1 VAKNIW
7 LNICMNSILH
17 GIQITDLVYGSPNI
31 PQLNKMNKVGKAL
44 TALERDSAT
53 KQKFF
58 NNPHPSNISPEVRRE
73 LTELHK
79 RTITISPA
87 DLEFATQSEKDH
99 YGLWIK
105 ILHNMGISV
114 PKSFFDGI
122 AENTDGLL
130 FTLKYHY
137 NRPRPVQLGHYHNIP
152 VNPAIY
158 SSANSPAFP
167 SGHAME
173 ARLFALILSEKY
185 SFAADKIMDIGNR
198 MAESRLNV
206 GLHYPSDTKFG
217 YEIAQW
223 IFSNKC
229 F

>member
-1 VAKNIW
+1 
-7 LNICMNSILH
+7 MNPILH

-31 PQLNKMNKVGKAL
+31 PQLNKMKKEGKAL
-44 TALERDSAT
+44 NALQSDSAT
-53 KQKFF
+53 KEMFF
-58 NNPHPSNISPEVRRE
+58 NKQYPSNISPEVRSE
-73 LTELHK
+73 LKELRK
-79 RTITISPA
+79 RTTTVSPA
-87 DLEFATQSEKDH
+87 DLEFAKQSEKDH

-114 PKSFFDGI
+114 PKSFFDNI
-122 AENTDGLL
+122 EENTDGLM

-137 NRPRPVQLGHYHNIP
+137 NRPRPVQLGHYHDIP

-158 SSANSPAFP
+158 SNANSPAFP

-185 SFAADKIMDIGNR
+185 SFAADKIMDIGDR
-198 MAESRLNV
+198 MAESRLNA
-206 GLHYPSDTKFG
+206 GLHYPSDTEFG
-217 YEIAQW
+217 YEVAQW
-223 IFSNKC
+223 IFSKKC

>member
-1 VAKNIW
+1 
-7 LNICMNSILH
+7 MNPILH
-17 GIQITDLVYGSPNI
+17 GIQITDLVYGSANI
-31 PQLNKMNKVGKAL
+31 PQLNKMKKIGKAL
-44 TALERDSAT
+44 SALQSDSAT

-58 NNPHPSNISPEVRRE
+58 NKQYPSNISPEVRRE
-73 LTELHK
+73 LEELRK
-79 RTITISPA
+79 RTTTISPA

-99 YGLWIK
+99 YGFWIK

-114 PKSFFDGI
+114 SRSFFESI

-130 FTLKYHY
+130 YALKYHY
-137 NRPRPVQLGHYHNIP
+137 NRPRPVQLGYYHGIH

-185 SFAADKIMDIGNR
+185 SFAADKLMNIGNR
-198 MAESRLNV
+198 MAESRLNA
-206 GLHYPSDTKFG
+206 GLHYPSDTEFG
-217 YEIAQW
+217 YEVAQW
-223 IFSNKC
+223 IFSKKC

>member
-1 VAKNIW
+1 
-7 LNICMNSILH
+7 MNSILH

-31 PQLNKMNKVGKAL
+31 PQLNKMKKMGKAL
-44 TALERDSAT
+44 TALQQDSVT

-58 NNPHPSNISPEVRRE
+58 NKPYPSNVSTQVRYE
-73 LTELHK
+73 LTELRK
-79 RTITISPA
+79 RTTNITPA

-99 YGLWIK
+99 YSLWMK

-114 PKSFFDGI
+114 PRSFFDGI
-122 AENTDGLL
+122 AENTDGLMY
-130 FTLKYHY
+130 TLKYHY
-137 NRPRPVQLGHYHNIP
+137 NRPRPVQLGYYHGIQ

-185 SFAADKIMDIGNR
+185 SFAANKIMDIGNK
-198 MAESRLNV
+198 MAESRLNA
-206 GLHYPSDTKFG
+206 GLHYPSDTEFG

-223 IFSNKC
+223 IFSKKC

>member
-1 VAKNIW
+1 
-7 LNICMNSILH
+7 MNPLMN

-31 PQLNKMNKVGKAL
+31 PQLNKMKKIGKAL
-44 TALERDSAT
+44 SALMDSP
-53 KQKFF
+53 KHRMFF
-58 NNPHPSNISPEVRRE
+58 NKEYPSNISTAVRRE
-73 LTELHK
+73 LEELQK
-79 RTITISPA
+79 RTTTITTP
-87 DLEFATQSEKDH
+87 DLEFAKESEKDH

-105 ILHNMGISV
+105 LLYNIGISV
-114 PKSFFDGI
+114 PKSFFDNI

-137 NRPRPVQLGHYHNIP
+137 NRPRPVQLGHYHKIP
-152 VNPAIY
+152 VSPAIF
-158 SSANSPAFP
+158 SNANSPAFP

-185 SFAADKIMDIGNR
+185 PFAADKIMNIGNR
-198 MAESRLNV
+198 TAESRLNV
-206 GLHYPSDTKFG
+206 GLHYPSDTEFG

-223 IFSNKC
+223 IFSKKC